1 MIIKSFL
8 ENSSFKN
15 KDIVINYIETLTNI
29 EKKALEI
36 AINNLESSFDIEKS
50 IGYLEFIKK
59 INDVN

>member
-8 ENSSFKN
+8 ENNSFKN

-50 IGYLEFIKK
+50 IGFLEFMKK